1 MTQREPQPLR
11 VWRQATYSVPLSEE
25 QLRGVTR
32 CCIYDGDPLEPG
44 KDPVRPPVRRERDG
58 RIVYH
63 GLCCSLACARAFMN
77 EHPRIF
83 GPHSHQLLVEMARE
97 MYKIQQPLVAA
108 RPIFALAKYGGYL
121 SIEQFREYGPQHHSA
136 LRLPPFEH
144 LELRVQDYVP
154 AGEVQ
159 STKSREQFIAELE
172 AANREITTKKKR
184 HSEKLYH
191 SSLEYLMSKRAKP
204 TPPLPSP
211 AEPSPPIRPF
221 EAPLPPPS
229 AAPELPGPA
238 PAPESLLPK
247 QVPPEPSKRAAAAA
261 KPKALRSL
269 KFAPGPVAAKPGFFA
284 FTRRDA
290 SK

>member
-1 MTQREPQPLR
+1 MTQREPPLR

-58 RIVYH
+58 RIVYC
-63 GLCCSLACARAFMN
+63 GLCCSLACAFAFMN
-77 EHPRIF
+77 DHPRLF
-83 GPHSHQLLVEMARE
+83 GPRSHELLVEMARE
-97 MYKIQQPLVAA
+97 MYGIRQPLVAA

-121 SIEQFREYGPQHHSA
+121 SIEQFREYGPQHYSA

-144 LELRVQDYVP
+144 LDLRVQDYVP

-159 STKSREQFIAELE
+159 STKSREQFVAELE
-172 AANREITTKKKR
+172 AANREITAKKKR
-184 HSEKLYH
+184 HSDKLYH

-204 TPPLPSP
+204 TPSPS
-211 AEPSPPIRPF
+211 EPSAAIRPF
-221 EAPLPPPS
+221 EAPVTAVEPLPPKQ
-229 AAPELPGPA
+229 APLAVPVVVAEPLP
-238 PAPESLLPK
+238 PK
-247 QVPPEPSKRAAAAA
+247 QVPTEPSKRAPTA
-261 KPKALRSL
+261 KPKAQRSL
-269 KFAPGPVAAKPGFFA
+269 KFAPGPIAAKPGFFA
-284 FTRRDA
+284 FTRREP

>member
-1 MTQREPQPLR
+1 MMQPHPQLR

-25 QLRGVTR
+25 QLRGVVR
-32 CCIYDGDPLEPG
+32 CCIYDGEPLEPG

-97 MYKIQQPLVAA
+97 MYSIRQPLVAA

-136 LRLPPFEH
+136 LRMPPFEH
-144 LELRVQDYVP
+144 LELRIQDYVP

-204 TPPLPSP
+204 TPPTEPLPVQP
-211 AEPSPPIRPF
+211 FEVPPPIAAEPSPLVSLPP
-221 EAPLPPPS
+221 EPLPPKQ
-229 AAPELPGPA
+229 APEEATKRVPA
-238 PAPESLLPK
+238 
-247 QVPPEPSKRAAAAA
+247 V
-261 KPKALRSL
+261 KPKAQRSL
-269 KFAPGPVAAKPGFFA
+269 KFAPAAAKPGFFA
-284 FTRRDA
+284 FTRRDP